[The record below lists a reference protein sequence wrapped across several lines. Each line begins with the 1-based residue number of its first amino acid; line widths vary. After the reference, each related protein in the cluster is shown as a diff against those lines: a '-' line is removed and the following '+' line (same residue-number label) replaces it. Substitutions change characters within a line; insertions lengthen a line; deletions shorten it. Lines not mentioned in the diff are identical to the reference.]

1 MIDGLKILIERR
13 VKKMLAEMDRDDDS
27 RRSGETRASGPTS
40 AERLYCDVA
49 MKRLQEQAE
58 LVRAF
63 DTKATT
69 LLTIGSTILP
79 ITASLLISGQGARG
93 VLTAHHYSAAALIAG
108 AGCYVVLIIG
118 FFMVFNFGDWDTR
131 PELRQWQE
139 ITPGQSE
146 EAMLRWLGDA
156 YVEAYERNSEDFV
169 KKARLAG
176 VVATALA
183 FEALALT
190 VAVLVPIIF

>member
-1 MIDGLKILIERR
+1 MMEALKSQIIERFER
-13 VKKMLAEMDRDDDS
+13 LSDYADRTVTSRAEN
-27 RRSGETRASGPTS
+27 APVPAS
-40 AERLYCDVA
+40 AERLYCEVA

-58 LVRAF
+58 LVRTF

-79 ITASLLISGQGARG
+79 ITASLLINGQGARG
-93 VLTAHHYSAAALIAG
+93 VLTTHQFSAAALVAAAG
-108 AGCYVVLIIG
+108 SYVVLIIG

-131 PELRQWQE
+131 PELKQWQH

-146 EAMLRWLGDA
+146 EAMFRWLGDA
-156 YVEAYERNSEDFV
+156 YVEAYERNSGDFV

-183 FEALALT
+183 FEAMALT
-190 VAVLVPIIF
+190 VAVLIPIIF